1 MDASAAP
8 VWVPETGAAEAESEL
23 VCVTD
28 ASALT
33 VCVSEVEAEGESEMV
48 CVASALVSGA
58 EWVLGADCGVRAAA
72 AAVKAAKAEAEM
84 GADCGVAAVA
94 DGVSES
100 ELAWLLADMSGLAP
114 VSPSSLPAEAEED
127 EDAA

>member
-1 MDASAAP
+1 M
-8 VWVPETGAAEAESEL
+8 
-23 VCVTD
+23 D

-33 VCVSEVEAEGESEMV
+33 VCVSEVEAEGEPESEMV

-58 EWVLGADCGVRAAA
+58 EWVLGADCGVKAAA
-72 AAVKAAKAEAEM
+72 AAVKAAKAAAEM

-100 ELAWLLADMSGLAP
+100 ELA
-114 VSPSSLPAEAEED
+114 
-127 EDAA
+127 